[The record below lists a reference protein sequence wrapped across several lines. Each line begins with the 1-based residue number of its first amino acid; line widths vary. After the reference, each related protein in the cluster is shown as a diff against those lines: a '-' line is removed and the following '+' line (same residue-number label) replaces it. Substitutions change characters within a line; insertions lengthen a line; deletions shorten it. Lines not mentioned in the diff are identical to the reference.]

1 MFKDINSAVE
11 WLNSKKK
18 LNKRYDLNVMR
29 NALNQLDNPH
39 MNLKYIHVGGTNG
52 KGSTSTYISNI
63 LIDSGYK
70 VGLYISPYV
79 VKFNERLSINNEY
92 ISDANL
98 LSYIN
103 KLFIFCSSFEEK
115 YEVLGFFEVVTL
127 ISFLYFRDEKV
138 DICVYEVG
146 LGGRL
151 DATNVISPLISSI
164 TNIQKDHEAQ
174 LGKTYKSILKEKL
187 GIVKNNVPLVTSIRR
202 KSLIN
207 DIKEKCNETSSK
219 LYFVDNV
226 KNIKLDKTGTTFKF
240 ENKYYKSSLIGI
252 HQAYNASLAIK
263 VIEVLNDIYNFNISD
278 LNIKNGLKN
287 SVWPGRF
294 ELFNDSIIL
303 DGAHNPMGQLLL
315 KKSMLKFTKNKVNIV
330 FCAMKDKDTKKMIS
344 IIDSYANS
352 LILTKID
359 YYRSENSD
367 YLMNLSSLVKK
378 YEFND
383 YTEAIK
389 FALNMKKK
397 EETLLFTGSLYFIS
411 KVREILLE
419 KEE

>member
-29 NALNQLDNPH
+29 NALNLLSNPH
-39 MNLKYIHVGGTNG
+39 MNLKFIHVGGTNG

-79 VKFNERLSINNEY
+79 VKFNERISINNEY
-92 ISDANL
+92 ISDASL

-127 ISFLYFRDEKV
+127 ISFLYFSDELV

-187 GIVKNNVPLVTSIRR
+187 GIVKNNIPFVTSIRR

-207 DIKEKCNETSSK
+207 DIKDRCKESNSK

-240 ENKYYKSSLIGI
+240 ENKYYKTSLIGI

-263 VIEVLNDIYNFNISD
+263 VVEILNSEYNYHISD

-287 SVWPGRF
+287 SFWPGRF
-294 ELFNDSIIL
+294 ELFNDSLIL
-303 DGAHNPMGQLLL
+303 DGAHNPMGQLVL
-315 KKSMLKFTKNKVNIV
+315 KKSILKFTKNKVNIV

-367 YLMNLSSLVKK
+367 YLMNLSTLDKK

-383 YTEAIK
+383 YNEAIK

-397 EETLLFTGSLYFIS
+397 DEFVLFTGSLYFIS

>member
-164 TNIQKDHEAQ
+164 TNVQKDHEAQ